1 VRPLVS
7 WGSRE
12 LLKNHDLN
20 HEGRLLNVSHPT
32 LAVSPTVTAALLLCA
47 RESLAQLGL
56 PAPSA
61 AQVLKATGAGRSR
74 AYELLDDL
82 RALLPGL
89 QRPPGRPARP
99 EQPVEPPP
107 AEPTH
112 ELTLQ
117 TLRFVAA
124 HPGCLSTGS
133 ERAHY
138 TEAFRLHA
146 LELRRQHAELSLEAF
161 AAAIDVPFGTLKDWL
176 AVSGLEATDTESD
189 ATSSAKPEAPETTG
203 ATAPTNAWI
212 ETVLSEYRTWCGSFV
227 DFCSHIQQHCR
238 VPLGRSAIAAILEA
252 DGVRLRLRR
261 QGRSPDE
268 EALRGSFVT
277 FFPGAQWEGDGRKTT
292 VTIDQ
297 EPFTFNLELVVDTY
311 SDGFVGLCV
320 TDTEDSA
327 AVTTAFDAGV
337 ETTGEPPLDVLL
349 DNRPS
354 NHTPQVDA
362 ALGPDT
368 LRTRSTPG
376 RAQNKAHV
384 EGAFGLF
391 AQALPAL
398 LITATTRRELARQV
412 LELVATTFA
421 RAINHRPRRDR
432 QGRSRADLY
441 TDKPT
446 PEQVAQARAELI
458 ERHRKQQLA
467 QQTALSRQDPLLLL
481 LIEQAFHRLG
491 LVDPDQHF
499 AAALCRY
506 GRDAVVEG
514 IAIFD
519 AKNSAGTL
527 PNDVDARYLLGIV
540 RNVAHDSELCD
551 MTASLIDSRLAARD
565 LALQILRDDRAVA
578 EQLHCDT
585 ADLLAHHTD
594 RATGADRNIDRV
606 FWTLSAANTILAAAS
621 DDPKRADWTR
631 YAAARIGL
639 ATHLSQHDRANMIR
653 LLTRR
658 VLPLT

>member
-1 VRPLVS
+1 MT
-7 WGSRE
+7 
-12 LLKNHDLN
+12 
-20 HEGRLLNVSHPT
+20 VSHPS
-32 LAVSPTVTAALLLCA
+32 LAVSSTVTAALLLCA
-47 RESLAQLGL
+47 REPLGQLGL

-74 AYELLDDL
+74 AYELRDAL
-82 RALLPGL
+82 RGLLPSL

-99 EQPVEPPP
+99 EQPLEPPQ
-107 AEPTH
+107 AQPTH
-112 ELTLQ
+112 QLTLQ

-124 HPGCLSTGS
+124 HPGCLSTGP

-138 TEAFRLHA
+138 TEAFRLFV
-146 LELRRQHAELSLEAF
+146 LDLRRQHSELSLEAF
-161 AAAIDVPFGTLKDWL
+161 AVAIDVPVGTLKSWL
-176 AVSGLEATDTESD
+176 AVSDFGATDTAS
-189 ATSSAKPEAPETTG
+189 ATAPSAKPEAPQTTE

-212 ETVLSEYRTWCGSFV
+212 ETVLCEYRTWCGSFV

-268 EALRGSFVT
+268 EALRGSFAT

-292 VTIDQ
+292 VTLGHEQ
-297 EPFTFNLELVVDTY
+297 FTFNLELVVDTY
-311 SDGFVGLCV
+311 SDAFVGLCV

-337 ETTGEPPLDVLL
+337 ETTGEPPLDMLL

-354 NHTPQVDA
+354 NHTPEVDA

-391 AQALPAL
+391 AQVLPAL
-398 LITATTRRELARQV
+398 VITATTRRERARQV

-446 PEQVAQARAELI
+446 AEQIAQARAALL

-467 QQTALSRQDPLLLL
+467 QQTALSRQDPLLILI
-481 LIEQAFHRLG
+481 IEQALHRLD

-540 RNVAHDSELCD
+540 RNVAHDNELCD

-578 EQLHCDT
+578 ERLHPHT
-585 ADLLAHHTD
+585 PDLLAHHTD
-594 RATGADRNIDRV
+594 RATGATRNIDRV
-606 FWTLSAANTILAAAS
+606 FWTLCAADAILAAAS
-621 DDPKRADWTR
+621 DDPARAEWAR

-639 ATHLSQHDRANMIR
+639 TTHLSQHDRANMIR

-658 VLPLT
+658 VLPVT

>member
-1 VRPLVS
+1 LT
-7 WGSRE
+7 
-12 LLKNHDLN
+12 
-20 HEGRLLNVSHPT
+20 VSHPS
-32 LAVSPTVTAALLLCA
+32 LAVSSTVTAALLLCA
-47 RESLAQLGL
+47 REPLGQLGL
-56 PAPSA
+56 PAPST
-61 AQVLKATGAGRSR
+61 AQILKATGAGRSR
-74 AYELLDDL
+74 AYELCDAL

-99 EQPVEPPP
+99 EQPVEPAP

-124 HPGCLSTGS
+124 HPGCLSTGP
-133 ERAHY
+133 ERLYY
-138 TEAFRLHA
+138 TQAFRLFA
-146 LELRRQHAELSLEAF
+146 LELRRQHRELPLEAF
-161 AAAIDVPFGTLKDWL
+161 AEAIDVPLGTLKSWL
-176 AVSGLEATDTESD
+176 GLSGLEATDTAAGAEPS
-189 ATSSAKPEAPETTG
+189 ATQAFDTTDV
-203 ATAPTNAWI
+203 AAPTNAWI
-212 ETVLSEYRTWCGSFV
+212 ETVLCEYRTWRGSFV
-227 DFCSHIQQHCR
+227 DFCNHLQQHCR

-252 DGVRLRLRR
+252 DGVRLRVRR

-268 EALRGSFVT
+268 QALRGSFLT
-277 FFPGAQWEGDGRKTT
+277 FFPGAQWEGDGRTTT
-292 VTIDQ
+292 VTVGHEQ
-297 EPFTFNLELVVDTY
+297 FAFNLELMVDTY
-311 SDGFVGLCV
+311 SDAFVGLCV

-327 AVTTAFDAGV
+327 AVTTAFGAAV
-337 ETTGEPPLDVLL
+337 ETTGEPPLDLLL

-354 NHTPQVDA
+354 NHTSEVDA
-362 ALGPDT
+362 ALGADT

-391 AQALPAL
+391 AQVLPAL
-398 LITATTRRELARQV
+398 VITAPTRRELARQI

-432 QGRSRADLY
+432 LGRSRAQLY

-446 PEQVAQARAELI
+446 PDQVAQARAALLA
-458 ERHRKQQLA
+458 RHRKQQLA
-467 QQTALSRQDPLLLL
+467 QQTTLSRQDPLVLLL
-481 LIEQAFHRLG
+481 VEQALQRLH
-491 LVDPDQHF
+491 LADPDEHF

-519 AKNSAGTL
+519 AKISAGTL
-527 PNDVDARYLLGIV
+527 PSDVDARYLLGIV

-551 MTASLIDSRLAARD
+551 MTASLIESRLAARD

-578 EQLHCDT
+578 ERLHPQT
-585 ADLLAHHTD
+585 HDLLAHHTN
-594 RATGADRNIDRV
+594 RATGAARNIDRV
-606 FWTLSAANTILAAAS
+606 FWTLSAADAILAAAS
-621 DDPKRADWTR
+621 DDPERAQWAR

-639 ATHLSQHDRANMIR
+639 ATHLSQHDRATMIR

-658 VLPLT
+658 VLPVT

>member
-1 VRPLVS
+1 
-7 WGSRE
+7 
-12 LLKNHDLN
+12 
-20 HEGRLLNVSHPT
+20 
-32 LAVSPTVTAALLLCA
+32 VTAALLLCA
-47 RESLAQLGL
+47 REPLGQLGL

-61 AQVLKATGAGRSR
+61 AQILKATGAGRSR
-74 AYELLDDL
+74 AYELCDAL
-82 RALLPGL
+82 RAVLPGL
-89 QRPPGRPARP
+89 QRPPGRPARA
-99 EQPVEPPP
+99 EQPVAPPR

-124 HPGCLSTGS
+124 HPGCLSTGA
-133 ERAHY
+133 ERLHY
-138 TEAFRLHA
+138 AQAFRLYV
-146 LELRRQHAELSLEAF
+146 LDLRRQHSELSLEAF
-161 AAAIDVPFGTLKDWL
+161 AEAIDVPLGTLKSWL
-176 AVSGLEATDTESD
+176 GLSGLDASDTAAAAEPSVLQ
-189 ATSSAKPEAPETTG
+189 AAETQDV
-203 ATAPTNAWI
+203 TAPTNAWI
-212 ETVLSEYRTWCGSFV
+212 ETVLCEYRTWRGSFV
-227 DFCSHIQQHCR
+227 DFCDHLQQHCR

-252 DGVRLRLRR
+252 NGVRLRLRR

-268 EALRGSFVT
+268 QALRDSFVT
-277 FFPGAQWEGDGRKTT
+277 FFPGAQWEGDGRTT
-292 VTIDQ
+292 AVTLGHEQ
-297 EPFTFNLELVVDTY
+297 FTFNLELVVDTY
-311 SDGFVGLCV
+311 SDAFVGLCV

-327 AVTTAFDAGV
+327 AVTTAFEAAV
-337 ETTGEPPLDVLL
+337 ETTGEPPLDMLL

-354 NHTPQVDA
+354 NHTPEVDA
-362 ALGPDT
+362 TLGADT
-368 LRTRSTPG
+368 LRTRSTRG

-391 AQALPAL
+391 AQCLPAL
-398 LITATTRRELARQV
+398 VITATTRRELARQV

-421 RAINHRPRRDR
+421 CAINRRPRRDR
-432 QGRSRADLY
+432 QGRSRAQLY

-446 PEQVAQARAELI
+446 PEQVAQARAALL

-467 QQTALSRQDPLLLL
+467 QQTSLSRQDPLLILI
-481 LIEQAFHRLG
+481 IEQALHRLG

-499 AAALCRY
+499 TAALCRY

-519 AKNSAGTL
+519 AKASAGTL
-527 PNDVDARYLLGIV
+527 PSDVDARYLLGIV

-578 EQLHCDT
+578 ERLHPDT
-585 ADLLAHHTD
+585 HDLLAHHTD
-594 RATGADRNIDRV
+594 RATGTVRNIDRV
-606 FWTLSAANTILAAAS
+606 FWTLSAADAILAATS
-621 DDPKRADWTR
+621 DDRERADWAR
-631 YAAARIGL
+631 YAAARLGL